1 MVFEAAPPFRG
12 VKIRADVELDDEG
25 VEEARRAISARY
37 LGPETAEDLRRGAW
51 GGGHRASPGFGCPVV
66 GPVRHPSRDVM
77 KILDRLRN
85 RFQARMKSRRGRAL
99 ERALAEK
106 KLREGQDGSIWR
118 SGKGGAH
125 HDR

>member
-1 MVFEAAPPFRG
+1 M
-12 VKIRADVELDDEG
+12 
-25 VEEARRAISARY
+25 
-37 LGPETAEDLRRGAW
+37 
-51 GGGHRASPGFGCPVV
+51 
-66 GPVRHPSRDVM
+66 M

-85 RFQARMKSRRGRAL
+85 RFQARMTSRRCRAL